1 MQNNLKNYI
10 SSSTLENDLNDAY
23 NNILNFDKTIA
34 SAASIIITNFINDKK
49 IILNFLFLCIFLLLV
64 LI

>member
-10 SSSTLENDLNDAY
+10 SSSTLENDLNNAY

-34 SAASIIITNFINDKK
+34 SAVSILLTNFINDKI
-49 IILNFLFLCIFLLLV
+49 IILNFLFLCIFLLFV
-64 LI
+64 HI